1 VTLPAPPPDFEGYWR
16 SVDVDL
22 ARFQGRPELTLDPL
36 RSSEISRV
44 YRLRITSV
52 GPYRIF
58 GYYSVPAGEGPFPA
72 LLLTPRYGSVNHI
85 PDFNDRSRYV
95 CLQVMHRG
103 QRLADQP
110 FAARYPGLLTHG
122 IDDAETYIYRDIV
135 ADCLR
140 AAEFIFDQPE
150 VDRTRMAIVGDDL
163 ALITAA
169 RRSGFSTL
177 QAAGLVFYRLMEA
190 CSRTSAYP
198 VEEIND
204 FVRVR
209 PEAAEE
215 IERTVSYFD
224 PRHHA
229 ASIESRVTLSV
240 DGPGAL
246 GGPEWLQPLFDA
258 LGANVYGYTLNHEGG
273 TDHDRLDALLAERM
287 GVPAMSRF
295 RREL

>member
-1 VTLPAPPPDFEGYWR
+1 VSLPAPPSDFDGYWR
-16 SVDVDL
+16 SVNVDL
-22 ARFQGRPELTLDPL
+22 ARFPGRAELTLDPV
-36 RSSEISRV
+36 RSSDISRV

-58 GYYSVPAGEGPFPA
+58 GYYTVPAGEGPFPA

-85 PDFNDRSRYV
+85 PDYNDRARYV
-95 CLQVMHRG
+95 CLQIMHRG

-122 IDDAETYIYRDIV
+122 IDDAETYIYRDIA

-169 RRSGFSTL
+169 RRPGFTAL
-177 QAAGLVFYRLMEA
+177 QASGLVLYRLIEA
-190 CSRTSAYP
+190 CSHTSAYP
-198 VEEIND
+198 VEEVND
-204 FVRVR
+204 FIRAR
-209 PEAAEE
+209 PDAADEV
-215 IERTVSYFD
+215 ERTVSYFD

-229 ASIESRVTLSV
+229 AAIESRVTLSV
-240 DGPGAL
+240 GDQGTL
-246 GGPEWLQPLFDA
+246 GGPEWLAPLFES
-258 LGANVYGYTLNHEGG
+258 LGEHAYAYTLSHEGG

-287 GVPAMSRF
+287 GVPAISRF
-295 RREL
+295 LREL